1 MHPRFQSVI
10 AVLLAHGAL
19 TFGAPAESE
28 RTLTTIAAVQALTL
42 DEAARHHPVQV
53 RGIITYCN
61 PVYSLGF
68 VQDETGGIFFTP
80 PPVGAPGSPDARGR

>member
-1 MHPRFQSVI
+1 MPHAFMPSRLQSFL
-10 AVLLAHGAL
+10 AVLLIQGAL
-19 TFGAPAESE
+19 TFGVRAESE

-61 PVYSLGF
+61 PIYSLGF
-68 VQDETGGIFFTP
+68 MQDETGGIFFRP
-80 PPVGAPGSPDARGR
+80 PKRP